1 MTLTMKAVLFS
12 GGAAE
17 PQISPVQVRRPRAGE
32 VLVRMTAAGVCH
44 SDLHVLNGDWPFDH
58 RIALGHEGAGV
69 VAEAGEGSDLAPGD
83 QVVLSW
89 YAPCGHCAA
98 CVEGQ
103 SWLCAESGAITN
115 GLPDGTTPLTVT
127 DGKEARPYLGVGTFS
142 EYTLVPR
149 SAVVKIP
156 KEVPAPVAALIGC
169 SIATGIGAVLNTA
182 DVRAGQTAVVV
193 GAGGVGQ
200 AIVLGLKL
208 AGASRII
215 AVDLSADRLQIAK
228 ELGATDLVLAS
239 DSDAVAQVRAAAGGE
254 GVDFAFDAIG
264 VPKVTAGM
272 PDYLKSGGAL
282 VLVGMPARDAESV
295 IKPWQLIVRGPRIL
309 GCNYGSSR
317 PQVDF
322 VKIARLYLSDQLPLD
337 LMVGECIPQER
348 AVEAVRSLTAPAG
361 KRKIVEF
368 ASPGETSLPTSP
380 KS

>member
-1 MTLTMKAVLFS
+1 MTVSMKAVLFS
-12 GGAAE
+12 GAGSE
-17 PQISPVQVRRPRAGE
+17 PTISPVDVRAPRAGE
-32 VLVRMTAAGVCH
+32 VLVKMTAAGVCH

-58 RIALGHEGAGV
+58 RVALGHEGAGV
-69 VAEAGEGSDLAPGD
+69 VAAAGEGSDLEVGD

-89 YAPCGHCAA
+89 YAPCGHCTA
-98 CVEGQ
+98 CVDGK

-115 GLPDGTTPLTVT
+115 GLPDGSTPLAPL
-127 DGKEARPYLGVGTFS
+127 DGEEARPYLGVGTFS

-156 KEVPAPVAALIGC
+156 AEVPAPVAALIGC

-193 GAGGVGQ
+193 GTGGVGQ

-215 AVDLSADRLQIAK
+215 AVDLSEDRLRIAR
-228 ELGATDLVLAS
+228 ELGATDTVLAGP
-239 DSDAVAQVRAAAGGE
+239 DAVEQVRTAAGGD

-282 VLVGMPARDAESV
+282 VLVGMPARDAEAA
-295 IKPWQLIVRGPRIL
+295 IKPWELIVRGQRIL

-322 VKIARLYLSDQLPLD
+322 VKIARLYLSGQLPLD
-337 LMVGECIPQER
+337 LMVGERIPQER
-348 AVEAVRSLTAPAG
+348 AVEAVLSLTSPTG
-361 KRKIVEF
+361 KRKIVDF
-368 ASPGETSLPTSP
+368 VG
-380 KS
+380 

>member
-1 MTLTMKAVLFS
+1 MNISATAILFS
-12 GGAAE
+12 GGESE
-17 PQISPVQVRRPRAGE
+17 PQLTEVSVRAPRAGE

-58 RIALGHEGAGV
+58 RVALGHEGAGIV
-69 VAEAGEGSDLAPGD
+69 EAVGEGVDLVPGD

-89 YAPCGHCAA
+89 YAPCGRCDA
-98 CVEGQ
+98 CVDGK

-115 GLPDGTTPLTVT
+115 GLPDGSTPLSVA
-127 DGKEARPYLGVGTFS
+127 DGEEARPYLGVAAFS

-156 KEVPAPVAALIGC
+156 SEVPSAVAALIGC

-215 AVDLSADRLQIAK
+215 AVDLSDDRLEIARQ
-228 ELGATDLVLAS
+228 LGATDTVRG
-239 DSDAVAQVRAAAGGE
+239 DDPEAVARVRALAGGA

-264 VPKVTAGM
+264 VPKVTEGM
-272 PDYLKSGGAL
+272 PAYVKSGGAI
-282 VLVGMPARDAESV
+282 VLVGMPARDAEAV
-295 IKPWQLIVRGPRIL
+295 IKPWQLIVTGQRIL

-322 VKIARLYLSDQLPLD
+322 VKIARLYLAGQLPLD
-337 LMVGECIPQER
+337 QMVGETIPQSR
-348 AVEAVRSLTAPAG
+348 AVEAVRALVQPVG
-361 KRKIVEF
+361 KRRVVDF
-368 ASPGETSLPTSP
+368 AL
-380 KS
+380 